1 MDHGGIK
8 SLLERVPEHFQQL
21 SIDWERIRKL
31 SPEAGC
37 KVLARYWVVERT
49 CSWIDQ
55 NRRLRE
61 DCEKLTESSEAFI
74 YLAMSRLSCR
84 RRASGGRGRSWSGAL
99 ALSLLL
105 LETPS
110 DLSTISKATGIEASP
125 SSKLASVKVLR
136 KVSKLPQSLAQRLVD
151 LEGTTCSFA
160 PLEVCVDIVAITF
173 PNPSKLLAQRC
184 RLAESRHPFHAVR
197 QRSRISHRN

>member
-84 RRASGGRGRSWSGAL
+84 RRASGGRGRSWSGGSCSATSSVGDPL
-99 ALSLLL
+99 GFVNHLKGYWDRS
-105 LETPS
+105 
-110 DLSTISKATGIEASP
+110 ISPE
-125 SSKLASVKVLR
+125 
-136 KVSKLPQSLAQRLVD
+136 
-151 LEGTTCSFA
+151 
-160 PLEVCVDIVAITF
+160 
-173 PNPSKLLAQRC
+173 
-184 RLAESRHPFHAVR
+184 
-197 QRSRISHRN
+197 